1 MYVVKLPYGLRQE
14 GESERLVHIS
24 EIIPSESGLRCRCVC
39 PSCGVRLQAKL
50 PKTRKDFTPRF
61 AHHRGDECEYAVET
75 ALHLKAKEIIEEDK
89 QLYLNTAFK
98 IVHECGTFGRL
109 MRTKSPLSA
118 KIIVQLYNLL
128 YTYFMYEFSYK

>member
-75 ALHLKAKEIIEEDK
+75 ALHLKAKEIIEEEK
-89 QLYLNTAFK
+89 QLHLPSVIASYEHL
-98 IVHECGTFGRL
+98 
-109 MRTKSPLSA
+109 TKE
-118 KIIVQLYNLL
+118 V
-128 YTYFMYEFSYK
+128 T